1 MKDQEKTKDQLI
13 AELVALR
20 QEVGVLKALQI
31 QNQQTEKA
39 LRESNDR
46 FRLLV
51 ENVQDYAIFT
61 LDSNGYIDSWN
72 IGAENILGYQEAEII
87 GGCASCIFTPEDR
100 EQGEDNQEL
109 QKAVEEGKAVDERW
123 HLRKDGTRF
132 WACGILTALRD
143 ETGSLRGFAKIMRDM
158 TDRKRAEQQIQQQAA
173 LLDVTTDAIL
183 VQDLSDRILFWNKGA
198 ECLYGLP
205 AESVLG
211 LNVNELLYGATPPP
225 LRNIHQSIVEKGS
238 WQGELH
244 QVCHNGQKIIVSSR
258 WTLISNFEGHSQSI
272 LVVNTDITEKKQLE
286 TRFLQAQRLES
297 LGTLASGMAH
307 DLNNVLAPIL
317 MAVQLLIMKLSDEQ
331 SQRLLQRVENNAKR
345 GAALVRQ
352 VLSFA
357 RGLEG
362 EHTILEVKSL
372 ILEIEQLVKQT
383 FPKNITVYTSIAED
397 ICPVSGNATQLYQVL
412 MNLVV
417 NARDAMPN
425 GGVLSICAENLL
437 LDEEFA
443 RRHIEACVGSYVMLC
458 VSDTGT
464 GMPPEVL
471 ERIFEPFFTTKEVG
485 QGTGL
490 GLSTVMGIIKSH
502 GGFVDVESSVG
513 QGTQFKVYLKA
524 VEETQ
529 TQPTQDV
536 KLPSGQGE
544 WILVVDDETAIL
556 EVTQTALELYNYK
569 VLTTCD
575 GNRAIALYA
584 EHQDKISVVL
594 VDMTMPCMDGS
605 TIIRTLQAMNSQVK
619 IIAISG
625 LSSNRHLAQ
634 TISTNVKAFLS
645 KPFTTDK
652 LLNTIHSVLGMNQ

>member
-1 MKDQEKTKDQLI
+1 MKDQEKTKEQLI
-13 AELVALR
+13 AELVAIR
-20 QEVGVLKALQI
+20 QQVDVLEALQI
-31 QNQQTEKA
+31 QHQQTEQA
-39 LRESNDR
+39 LRETNDR

-72 IGAENILGYQEAEII
+72 IGAEKILGYQEAEIL
-87 GGCASCIFTPEDR
+87 GQHASCLFTPEDR
-100 EQGEDNQEL
+100 EKGKDDQEL
-109 QKAVEEGKAVDERW
+109 QKAIEESRSLDERW
-123 HLRKDGTRF
+123 HIRKDGTRF

-183 VQDLSDRILFWNKGA
+183 VQDSSDRVLFWNKGA
-198 ECLYGLP
+198 ERLYGLP

-211 LNVNELLYGATPPP
+211 LNVNELLYGKVPPP
-225 LRNIHQSIVEKGS
+225 LRDIRQSIAKKGS

-244 QVCHNGQKIIVSSR
+244 QVCNNGQKIIVASR
-258 WTLISNFEGHSQSI
+258 WILISDFEGHSQSI

-286 TRFLQAQRLES
+286 TQFLQAQRLES

-307 DLNNVLAPIL
+307 DLNNVLSPIL
-317 MAVQLLIMKLSDEQ
+317 MAVQLLMMKNPDEQ

-357 RGLEG
+357 RGFEG
-362 EHTILEVKSL
+362 EHTILQLKSL
-372 ILEIEQLVKQT
+372 IIEIEQLVKQT
-383 FPKNITVYTSIAED
+383 FPKNIKVYTSIPD
-397 ICPVSGNATQLYQVL
+397 DLYPVSGNATQLYQVL
-412 MNLVV
+412 INLVL

-425 GGVLSICAENLL
+425 GGTLSICAKNLL
-437 LDEEFA
+437 IDDEYA
-443 RRHIEACVGSYVMLC
+443 RKHIKACVGSYILLC
-458 VSDTGT
+458 VSDTGS
-464 GMPPEVL
+464 GMSSEIL

-490 GLSTVMGIIKSH
+490 GLSTVMGIVKSH
-502 GGFVDVESSVG
+502 SGFLKVESSVG

-524 VEETQ
+524 VEQ
-529 TQPTQDV
+529 TQMQPIQDI

-544 WILVVDDETAIL
+544 WILVVDDETPIL

-569 VLTTCD
+569 VLTTSD
-575 GNRAIALYA
+575 GNRAITLYL
-584 EHQDKISVVL
+584 EHRDQISVVL
-594 VDMTMPCMDGS
+594 VDMTMPSMDGS
-605 TIIRTLQAMNSQVK
+605 TIIRTLQTINPQVK
-619 IIAISG
+619 IIATSG

-634 TISTNVKAFLS
+634 TTGNNVKTFLS
-645 KPFTTDK
+645 KPFTADE
-652 LLNTIHSVLGMNQ
+652 LLNTIHSVLHMN